1 MGTNQKKAT
10 QRQITNFYLNTLLL
24 LLLPRPP
31 PAPPVS
37 HSYKSLHENFTRT
50 EPTLWTEARMR
61 GGCALKSKWESAR
74 LLVSGCIVGFFFNFL
89 FGKWWHWSCRQD
101 YERPRHPRDGVRHGG
116 SGGYRAGHDRWGSW
130 WENMVFCNSCLH
142 AIPERGLGLGF
153 ILVMLW
159 VLIETAVD
167 ILRPRYLREL
177 IFCYSVVEKLLLL

>member
-1 MGTNQKKAT
+1 MGINQKKAT
-10 QRQITNFYLNTLLL
+10 ASDNQLLFEHS
-24 LLLPRPP
+24 PP
-31 PAPPVS
+31 PPPPPPS
-37 HSYKSLHENFTRT
+37 SPTRFTLVQVTAWKLYAHWTNAVNWSKNARRLCLEIT
-50 EPTLWTEARMR
+50 VRIGTL
-61 GGCALKSKWESAR
+61 
-74 LLVSGCIVGFFFNFL
+74 VGFRVYSFFFFNFL